1 MKRNDI
7 LIKVLSLAFFA
18 RRSGLRIA
26 VAESCTSGLLASL
39 LSSLAGSSAW
49 FDFGM
54 ICYSNLSKKTLL
66 SVDLDSVKIHGS
78 VSKIVASQMLAG
90 LERTLPEKKNKFY
103 LFSSITGIAGPT
115 GGSEKKPR
123 GLVWFGFQ
131 SYRERS
137 CKKSMFSGSRERIRS
152 LAVRTAIEGL
162 ISESAKKTREQ
173 LNNS

>member
-1 MKRNDI
+1 MKRDDI

-18 RRSGLRIA
+18 RKHGLKIA

-49 FDFGM
+49 FDFG
-54 ICYSNLSKKTLL
+54 IVCYSNLSKKTLL
-66 SVDLDSVKIHGS
+66 SVDLNSVKFHGS

-90 LERTLPEKKNKFY
+90 LEKSLPEEKNKLY

-115 GGSEKKPR
+115 GGSEKKPI

-131 SYRERS
+131 A
-137 CKKSMFSGSRERIRS
+137 CGKKSFKK
-152 LAVRTAIEGL
+152 
-162 ISESAKKTREQ
+162 ISQK
-173 LNNS
+173 

>member
-1 MKRNDI
+1 MKKNDI

-18 RRSGLRIA
+18 RRNGLRIA
-26 VAESCTSGLLASL
+26 VAESCTGGLLASL

-78 VSKIVASQMLAG
+78 VSKIVASQILAG
-90 LERTLPEKKNKFY
+90 LERALPEKKNKFY

-115 GGSEKKPR
+115 GSSEKKPR

-131 SYRERS
+131 SYGERS
-137 CKKSMFSGSRERIRS
+137 CKKSIFSGSRVQIRS
-152 LAVRTAIEGL
+152 LAVRAALEGL
-162 ISESAKKTREQ
+162 ISESAKKNKGIIE
-173 LNNS
+173 

>member
-1 MKRNDI
+1 MKRIDI

-18 RRSGLRIA
+18 RRNGLKIA

-49 FDFGM
+49 FEFGI
-54 ICYSNLSKKTLL
+54 ICYSNFSKKTLL
-66 SVDLDSVKIHGS
+66 SVDLNSIRFHGS

-90 LERTLPEKKNKFY
+90 LEKIPLKKNNYY

-115 GGSEKKPR
+115 GGSQKKPR

-131 SYRERS
+131 AYGERS
-137 CKKSMFSGSRERIRS
+137 YEKSIFSGSRMEIRN
-152 LAVRTAIEGL
+152 LAVRTALEGL
-162 ISESAKKTREQ
+162 ISASTRKK
-173 LNNS
+173 

>member
-1 MKRNDI
+1 MKKNDI

-18 RRSGLRIA
+18 RKNGLRIA

-39 LSSLAGSSAW
+39 ISSLAGSSAW

-115 GGSEKKPR
+115 GGSKKKPR

-131 SYRERS
+131 SYGERS
-137 CKKSMFSGSRERIRS
+137 CKKSIFSGSRVQIRS
-152 LAVRTAIEGL
+152 LAVRAALEGL
-162 ISESAKKTREQ
+162 ISESAKKTRE
-173 LNNS
+173 

>member
-1 MKRNDI
+1 M
-7 LIKVLSLAFFA
+7 
-18 RRSGLRIA
+18 
-26 VAESCTSGLLASL
+26 
-39 LSSLAGSSAW
+39 
-49 FDFGM
+49 
-54 ICYSNLSKKTLL
+54 
-66 SVDLDSVKIHGS
+66 HGS
-78 VSKIVASQMLAG
+78 VSKTVASQMLAG

-131 SYRERS
+131 SYGERS
-137 CKKSMFSGSRERIRS
+137 CKKSIFSGSRERIRS
-152 LAVRTAIEGL
+152 LAVRTALEGL

>member
-1 MKRNDI
+1 MKRDDI

-18 RRSGLRIA
+18 RKHGLKIA

-49 FDFGM
+49 FDFG
-54 ICYSNLSKKTLL
+54 IVCYSNLSKKTLL
-66 SVDLDSVKIHGS
+66 SVDLNSIKSHGS

-90 LERTLPEKKNKFY
+90 LEKIPFKKKIKFY

-115 GGSEKKPR
+115 GGNEKKPR

-131 SYRERS
+131 AYGKKNY
-137 CKKSMFSGSRERIRS
+137 KKSIFPGSRMQIRN
-152 LAVRTAIEGL
+152 LAVRAALEGL
-162 ISESAKKTREQ
+162 ISASARKNKGIIE
-173 LNNS
+173 

>member
-18 RRSGLRIA
+18 RRKGLKIA

-49 FDFGM
+49 FDFG
-54 ICYSNLSKKTLL
+54 IVCYSNLSKKTLL
-66 SVDLDSVKIHGS
+66 SVDLNSVKFQGS
-78 VSKIVASQMLAG
+78 VSKTVASQMLTG
-90 LERTLPEKKNKFY
+90 LEKILFERKIKFY

-131 SYRERS
+131 AYGEKNY
-137 CKKSMFSGSRERIRS
+137 KKSTFSGSRMQIRN
-152 LAVRTAIEGL
+152 LAVRAALEGL
-162 ISESAKKTREQ
+162 ISASARK
-173 LNNS
+173 NN

>member
-18 RRSGLRIA
+18 RRNGLRIA

-39 LSSLAGSSAW
+39 LSALAGSSAW
-49 FDFGM
+49 FDFGV

-115 GGSEKKPR
+115 GGSKKKPR

-131 SYRERS
+131 SYGERS
-137 CKKSMFSGSRERIRS
+137 CKKSIFSGSRVQIRS
-152 LAVRTAIEGL
+152 LAVRAALEGL
-162 ISESAKKTREQ
+162 ISESAKKTRE
-173 LNNS
+173 

>member
-18 RRSGLRIA
+18 RRNGLKIA
-26 VAESCTSGLLASL
+26 VAESCTSGLFASL

-54 ICYSNLSKKTLL
+54 ICYSNLSKKILL
-66 SVDLDSVKIHGS
+66 AVDLDSVKMHGS

-90 LERTLPEKKNKFY
+90 LERSLPEKKNKFY

-115 GGSEKKPR
+115 GGSKKKPR

-131 SYRERS
+131 SYGERS
-137 CKKSMFSGSRERIRS
+137 CKKSIFSGNRVQIRS
-152 LAVRTAIEGL
+152 LAVRAALEGL
-162 ISESAKKTREQ
+162 ISESAKKNKETIV
-173 LNNS
+173 

>member
-1 MKRNDI
+1 MKRDDI

-18 RRSGLRIA
+18 RKHGLKIA

-49 FDFGM
+49 FDFGVV
-54 ICYSNLSKKTLL
+54 CYSNLSKKTLL
-66 SVDLDSVKIHGS
+66 SVDLNSIKFHGS

-90 LERTLPEKKNKFY
+90 LERILLKKKNKFY

-115 GGSEKKPR
+115 GSSEKKPR

-131 SYRERS
+131 SHGERS
-137 CKKSMFSGSRERIRS
+137 FKNSIFSGSRMQIRN
-152 LAVRTAIEGL
+152 LAVRTALEGL
-162 ISESAKKTREQ
+162 ISAGARKK
-173 LNNS
+173 

>member
-1 MKRNDI
+1 MKNDI

-18 RRSGLRIA
+18 KSNGLKIA

-39 LSSLAGSSAW
+39 LSSLAGSSTW
-49 FDFGM
+49 FDFGVV
-54 ICYSNLSKKTLL
+54 CYSDLSKKNLL
-66 SVDLDSVKIHGS
+66 LVDLNCVKFHGS

-90 LERTLPEKKNKFY
+90 LERIPTEKKTKFY

-131 SYRERS
+131 SYGERT
-137 CKKSMFSGSRERIRS
+137 CKNSIFSGSRMQIRN
-152 LAVRTAIEGL
+152 LAVRTALEGL
-162 ISESAKKTREQ
+162 ISASARKK
-173 LNNS
+173 

>member
-1 MKRNDI
+1 MKRDDI

-18 RRSGLRIA
+18 RKHGLKIA

-49 FDFGM
+49 FDFGVV
-54 ICYSNLSKKTLL
+54 CYSNLSKKTLL
-66 SVDLDSVKIHGS
+66 SVDLNSIKLHGS

-90 LERTLPEKKNKFY
+90 LERIPLKKKNKFY

-115 GGSEKKPR
+115 GGSKKKPR

-131 SYRERS
+131 SHEERI
-137 CKKSMFSGSRERIRS
+137 CKNSIFSGSRTQIRN
-152 LAVRTAIEGL
+152 LAVRTALE
-162 ISESAKKTREQ
+162 
-173 LNNS
+173 

>member
-1 MKRNDI
+1 MKKNDI

-18 RRSGLRIA
+18 RRNGLRIA
-26 VAESCTSGLLASL
+26 VAESCTGGLLASL

-115 GGSEKKPR
+115 GGSKKKPR

-131 SYRERS
+131 SYGERS
-137 CKKSMFSGSRERIRS
+137 CKKSIFSGSRVQIRS
-152 LAVRTAIEGL
+152 LAVRAALEGL
-162 ISESAKKTREQ
+162 ISESAKKTRE
-173 LNNS
+173 

>member
-18 RRSGLRIA
+18 RRNGLRIA
-26 VAESCTSGLLASL
+26 VAESCTSGLLASHI
-39 LSSLAGSSAW
+39 SALAGSSTW

-90 LERTLPEKKNKFY
+90 LERIQPEKKNEFH

-131 SYRERS
+131 SHGERS
-137 CKKSMFSGSRERIRS
+137 CKKSIFSGSRIQIRN
-152 LAVRTAIEGL
+152 LAVRTALEGL
-162 ISESAKKTREQ
+162 ISASARK
-173 LNNS
+173 N

>member
-1 MKRNDI
+1 MKKNDI

-18 RRSGLRIA
+18 RRNGLRIA

-90 LERTLPEKKNKFY
+90 LERTLPEKKIKFY

-115 GGSEKKPR
+115 GGSKKKPR

-131 SYRERS
+131 SYGERS
-137 CKKSMFSGSRERIRS
+137 CKKSIFSGSRVQIRS
-152 LAVRTAIEGL
+152 LAVRAALEGL
-162 ISESAKKTREQ
+162 ISESAKKNKGTIE
-173 LNNS
+173 

>member
-18 RRSGLRIA
+18 RKNGLKIA

-39 LSSLAGSSAW
+39 LGSLAGSSTW
-49 FDFGM
+49 FDFG
-54 ICYSNLSKKTLL
+54 IVCYSNFSKKTLL
-66 SVDLDSVKIHGS
+66 SVDLNSVKFHGS

-90 LERTLPEKKNKFY
+90 LEKIPLEKKAKFY

-115 GGSEKKPR
+115 GGSKNKPR

-131 SYRERS
+131 AFGERS
-137 CKKSMFSGSRERIRS
+137 YKKSIF
-152 LAVRTAIEGL
+152 
-162 ISESAKKTREQ
+162 
-173 LNNS
+173 

>member
-1 MKRNDI
+1 MKKNDI

-18 RRSGLRIA
+18 RRNGLRIA
-26 VAESCTSGLLASL
+26 VAESCTGGLLASL

-90 LERTLPEKKNKFY
+90 LERTLPKKKNKFY

-115 GGSEKKPR
+115 GGSKKKPR

-131 SYRERS
+131 SYGERS
-137 CKKSMFSGSRERIRS
+137 CKKSIFSGSRVQIRS
-152 LAVRTAIEGL
+152 LAVRAALEGL
-162 ISESAKKTREQ
+162 ISESAKKTRE
-173 LNNS
+173 